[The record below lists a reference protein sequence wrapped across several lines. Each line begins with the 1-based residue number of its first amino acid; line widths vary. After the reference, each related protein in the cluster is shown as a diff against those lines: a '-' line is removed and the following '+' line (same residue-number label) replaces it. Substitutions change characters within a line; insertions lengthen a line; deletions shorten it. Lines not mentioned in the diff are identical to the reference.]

1 MRGPSPGLPV
11 TAGLG
16 VWNDDGARKRI
27 ARDSLMRNKI
37 KELNKLAIVTF
48 VTARS
53 VDLRK
58 NRNKFFHK
66 VVKQVGDVMKFVWI
80 AFFALTLGG
89 CFGPQYATDDGVC
102 REQARQKIRTY
113 AECRQMLAEGH
124 RMTGLYALRDL
135 QFQQMQSMQLNL
147 GNRMIRMR

>member
-1 MRGPSPGLPV
+1 
-11 TAGLG
+11 
-16 VWNDDGARKRI
+16 
-27 ARDSLMRNKI
+27 MRNKI

-48 VTARS
+48 VTSRS
-53 VDLRK
+53 VDLR
-58 NRNKFFHK
+58 RISNKFFHK
-66 VVKQVGDVMKFVWI
+66 VGQVGDVMKFVWI